1 MKTGIVTT
9 NTYLNH
15 NTGQGHPENADRVS
29 VVIENLKKI
38 KNKNFVWKTPNKF
51 DAKYLKITHNS
62 NYVSEVE
69 KSFPKKGLFFLDGD
83 TIVSPGSKEASSDA
97 VGSIITA
104 IDGVQNREFQNAFCA
119 VRPPGHHAEKNKA
132 MGFCIYNNVAV
143 GANYLLEKYK
153 LNKIAIIDFDVH
165 HGNGTQDIFYDN
177 EKVLYISTHQY
188 PYYPGTG
195 GNNEKGKYN
204 NVLNIPLPAG
214 TSSEEYLNAYEHVLK
229 KLKEFK
235 PEFVLFSAG
244 FDAHKNDPLAQLH
257 LSSEDFYE
265 LTKRTLVLVES
276 SCKGNVVSI
285 LEGGYDLNAL
295 KESTEMHLNALL
307 EHNN

>member
-1 MKTGIVTT
+1 MKTAIITT
-9 NTYLNH
+9 DTYLNH

-29 VVIENLKKI
+29 VIIENLKK
-38 KNKNFVWKTPNKF
+38 KEKKFVWKKPKKF
-51 DAKYLKITHNS
+51 DSKYLKITHNY
-62 NYVSEVE
+62 NYVNEVE

-104 IDGVQNREFQNAFCA
+104 IDGVQNKEFKNAFCA

-143 GANYLLEKYK
+143 GAHYLIEKYK
-153 LNKIAIIDFDVH
+153 LKRIAIIDFDVH
-165 HGNGTQDIFYDN
+165 HGNGTQDIFYNN

-188 PYYPGTG
+188 PYYPGSG
-195 GNNEKGKYN
+195 ANNEKGKHN

-214 TSSEEYLNAYEHVLK
+214 TNSEEYLNAYEHVLK
-229 KLKEFK
+229 KLKQIK

-244 FDAHKNDPLAQLH
+244 FDAHKNDPLAQLQ
-257 LSSEDFYE
+257 LKSKDFYD
-265 LTKRTLVLVES
+265 LTKRTLARVKS
-276 SCKGNVVSI
+276 SCKANVVSI
-285 LEGGYDLNAL
+285 LEGGYDLKAL
-295 KESTEMHLNALL
+295 LESTEMHINALL
-307 EHNN
+307 EDKN

>member
-1 MKTGIVTT
+1 MKTAIITT

-29 VVIENLKKI
+29 VIIENLKK
-38 KNKNFVWKTPNKF
+38 KEKNFIWKSPKKF
-51 DAKYLKITHNS
+51 DSKYLKITHNP
-62 NYVSEVE
+62 NYVNEVE

-83 TIVSPGSKEASSDA
+83 TIISPGSKEASLDA
-97 VGSIITA
+97 VGSIIAA
-104 IDGVQNREFQNAFCA
+104 IDGVQKKEFKNAFCA

-143 GANYLLEKYK
+143 GAHYLIEKYK
-153 LNKIAIIDFDVH
+153 LKRIAIIDFDVH
-165 HGNGTQDIFYDN
+165 HGNGTQDIFYNN

-188 PYYPGTG
+188 PYYPGSG
-195 GNNEKGKYN
+195 ANNEKGKHN

-229 KLKEFK
+229 KLKQFK

-244 FDAHKNDPLAQLH
+244 FDAHKDDPLAQLQ
-257 LSSEDFYE
+257 LKSKDFYV
-265 LTKRTLVLVES
+265 LTKRTLELVKS
-276 SCKGNVVSI
+276 SCKGKVVSI
-285 LEGGYDLNAL
+285 LEGGYDLKAL
-295 KESTEMHLNALL
+295 LESTEMHINALL
-307 EHNN
+307 EDKN